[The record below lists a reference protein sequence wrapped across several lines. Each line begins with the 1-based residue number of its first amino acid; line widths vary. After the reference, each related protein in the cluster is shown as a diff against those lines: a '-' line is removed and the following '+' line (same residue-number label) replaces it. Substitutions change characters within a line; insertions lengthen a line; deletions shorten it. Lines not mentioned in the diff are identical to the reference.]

1 MWTLRY
7 PRFCLIVRAKAT
19 TVAVR
24 LGVILIAFC
33 SSAMTPAGEADKAK
47 DFAGLRKPRTLF
59 VANGDDWE
67 RGSFGSLAFTQDS
80 SLLVASLSRLPGS
93 GTRFLLGQRVGEVRS
108 FDLPAE
114 SGGSKVI
121 TTGRN
126 LAYEILRTPSGACQK
141 PLVIVRWDHRKTKDI
156 ALLQIVENEP
166 KPSVV
171 RQLEVAPENQQ
182 DYNSGPYQAVATTT
196 SGKTFIL
203 GAGWTEFKKGSRSLN
218 DLLWRGSVKAWNLQ
232 TGKLGFTD
240 AWEGN
245 QVLDVASSPDG
256 MHVAAGGGHHAP
268 TLLSPNRYE
277 GRVVCWDEGFEKKR
291 FDLALPNHQV
301 HCLAFSPDSKTLVT
315 GGLDGAVK
323 WIDVAQ
329 GKVVKSLDVA
339 SRSGKTLG
347 RVESLAFSPDGN
359 LLAAGVGSWNRG
371 NKWGET
377 FLMDVPKAE
386 VYKVPSSQEDHV
398 ITCVAF
404 SPDGKHLAAA
414 GMEGILKLWQIDGG
428 KRGEEKAGARQPS
441 GDEKREKR

>member
-1 MWTLRY
+1 
-7 PRFCLIVRAKAT
+7 LIVRAQTA

-24 LGVILIAFC
+24 LGVVLIAFC
-33 SSAMTPAGEADKAK
+33 SSAMTPAGEADK

-80 SLLVASLSRLPGS
+80 SSLVASLSRLPGS

-114 SGGSKVI
+114 NGGSKVI
-121 TTGRN
+121 TTGPN

-166 KPSVV
+166 KPSVL
-171 RQLEVAPENQQ
+171 RQPEVAPENQQ
-182 DYNSGPYQAVATTT
+182 DYNSGTYQAVATTT

-218 DLLWRGSVKAWNLQ
+218 DLLWRGSVKAWDLQ

-277 GRVVCWDEGFEKKR
+277 GRVVCWNEGFEKKR
-291 FDLALPNHQV
+291 FDLVLPNHQV

-315 GGLDGAVK
+315 GGLDGVVK
-323 WIDVAQ
+323 WIDVTQ

-377 FLMDVPKAE
+377 FLIDMPKGE

-404 SPDGKHLAAA
+404 SPDGKYLAAG

-428 KRGEEKAGARQPS
+428 KA
-441 GDEKREKR
+441 DEKGPRTSAR